1 MNRTPSATT
10 TYHATFELDQSGEWL
25 AQIDEIPEVHTFGR
39 TLGKAQEYV
48 IDALALWL
56 NVPVAHVNGSVEFH
70 EAVLPSEIKQT
81 IDAAVATRELAVAAT
96 NNANEFLANAAV
108 ALVDDARLSMRDAA
122 RILGVS
128 HQRVQQLVARR
139 RDNLTP
145 KVLSSS
151 EAARSIARTLKEFL
165 PGGSKDDLG
174 AALGVVGLAVA
185 IAWFGE
191 HN

>member
-1 MNRTPSATT
+1 MNRVPSATT

-48 IDALALWL
+48 LDALALWL
-56 NVPVAHVNGSVEFH
+56 NVPVAHVKGSVIFH
-70 EAVLPSEIKQT
+70 ETILPSNIQQT
-81 IDAAVATRELAVAAT
+81 IDDAVATRELAFAAT

-108 ALVDDARLSMRDAA
+108 ALVDGARLSMRDAA

-139 RDNLTP
+139 KNSLTP
-145 KVLSSS
+145 
-151 EAARSIARTLKEFL
+151 
-165 PGGSKDDLG
+165 
-174 AALGVVGLAVA
+174 
-185 IAWFGE
+185 
-191 HN
+191 